1 MSLPGMPRHPLP
13 YLCVGHSIDHMF
25 MLLYPTVVVLALES
39 EMGRSYGELLALA
52 TGGFVMF
59 GLGAPLAGWLAD
71 RWSATGMI
79 TLFFVGIGASTIL
92 TGFADSPAM
101 LFVSLTLMGLFAA
114 IYHPVGISM
123 ILQTAG
129 DKRGR
134 YLGINGVF
142 GSAGMGVAA
151 LVAGG
156 LTAWLGWRAAFIIPG
171 IVSILLGVLFALQFR
186 DGIEVTVRKKDVEE
200 AEGGLSGF
208 VRVMIILS
216 VITVAAGMVFQALTV
231 GLPKI
236 LDHRVAFLEGGG
248 AFGVGVAVTAIML
261 IGGAAQLLGG
271 YLADRFPLKMLFF
284 AVYGMMAPA
293 LLLASLAA
301 DGALIVLLIL
311 AVAITV
317 GNQPVSDSLF
327 ARYVPPKWLSTAF
340 GFRFALSLTVSAVA
354 IPTVGLVFDWTGDFF
369 WLFMLLA
376 AFAAAVVAAI
386 AMLPSRTPGEAV
398 RPAKP
403 VAVPA
408 E

>member
-39 EMGRSYGELLALA
+39 EMGRSYGELLALS

-92 TGFADSPAM
+92 TGFADSPVM

-142 GSAGMGVAA
+142 GSAGMGIAA

-156 LTAWLGWRAAFIIPG
+156 LTAWLGWRSAFIIPG

-186 DGIEVTVRKKDVEE
+186 GGIEVTVRKKDVEE
-200 AEGGLSGF
+200 AEGGLPGF

-236 LDHRVAFLEGGG
+236 LDHRVGFLEGGG
-248 AFGVGVAVTAIML
+248 AFGVGAAVTAIML

-271 YLADRFPLKMLFF
+271 YLADRFPLKTLFL

-354 IPTVGLVFDWTGDFF
+354 IPTVGLVFDWSGDFF

-376 AFAAAVVAAI
+376 SFAGAVMAAI
-386 AMLPSRTPGEAV
+386 AMLPSRTPGDAV

-403 VAVPA
+403 IAVPA

>member
-39 EMGRSYGELLALA
+39 EMGRSYGELLALS

-79 TLFFVGIGASTIL
+79 TLFLVGIGASTIL
-92 TGFADSPAM
+92 TGFADSPVM

-142 GSAGMGVAA
+142 GSAGMGIAA

-156 LTAWLGWRAAFIIPG
+156 LTAWLGWRSAFIIPG

-186 DGIEVTVRKKDVEE
+186 GGIEVTVRKKDVEE
-200 AEGGLSGF
+200 AEGGLPGF

-236 LDHRVAFLEGGG
+236 LDHRVGFLEGGG
-248 AFGVGVAVTAIML
+248 AFGVGAAVTAIML

-271 YLADRFPLKMLFF
+271 YLADRFPLKTLFL

-354 IPTVGLVFDWTGDFF
+354 IPTVGLVFDWSGDFF

-376 AFAAAVVAAI
+376 SFAGAVMAAI
-386 AMLPSRTPGEAV
+386 AMLPSRTPGDAV

-403 VAVPA
+403 IAVPA

>member
-13 YLCVGHSIDHMF
+13 YLCLGHSIDHMF

-39 EMGRSYGELLALA
+39 EMGWSYGELLALS

-79 TLFFVGIGASTIL
+79 TLFFVGIGASTVL
-92 TGFADSPAM
+92 TGFATSPVLLA
-101 LFVSLTLMGLFAA
+101 VSLTLIGLFAS

-142 GSAGMGVAA
+142 GSAGMGFAA

-156 LTAWLGWRAAFIIPG
+156 LTAWLGWRAAFIVPG
-171 IVSILLGVLFALQFR
+171 MASILVGLLFALQFR
-186 DGIEVTVRKKDVEE
+186 GGIDVSVRKKDVEQ
-200 AEGGLSGF
+200 AEGGLPGF

-236 LDHRVAFLEGGG
+236 LDQGVSFLEEGG
-248 AFGVGVAVTAIML
+248 AFGIGAAVTAIML

-271 YLADRFPLKMLFF
+271 YLADRFPLKLLFF

-293 LLLASLAA
+293 LLLASMAA
-301 DGALIVLLIL
+301 DGALIFLLIL
-311 AVAITV
+311 AIAITV
-317 GNQPVSDSLF
+317 GNQPVSDTLF
-327 ARYVPPKWLSTAF
+327 ARYIPPKWLSTAF

-354 IPTVGLVFDWTGDFF
+354 IPTVGLVFDWTGNFF

-376 AFAAAVVAAI
+376 LFAAAVVAAI
-386 AMLPSRTPGEAV
+386 SMLPSRTPGDVV
-398 RPAKP
+398 RKAKP

>member
-39 EMGRSYGELLALA
+39 EMGRSYGELLALS

-92 TGFADSPAM
+92 TGFADSPVM

-142 GSAGMGVAA
+142 GSAGMGIAA

-156 LTAWLGWRAAFIIPG
+156 LTAWLGWRSAFIIPG

-186 DGIEVTVRKKDVEE
+186 GGIEVTVRKKDVEE
-200 AEGGLSGF
+200 AEGGLPGF

-236 LDHRVAFLEGGG
+236 LDHRVGFLEGGG
-248 AFGVGVAVTAIML
+248 AFGVGAAVTAIML

-271 YLADRFPLKMLFF
+271 YLADRFPLKTLFL

-327 ARYVPPKWLSTAF
+327 ALYVPPKWLSTAF

-354 IPTVGLVFDWTGDFF
+354 IPTVGLVFDWSGDFF

-376 AFAAAVVAAI
+376 SFAGAVMVAI
-386 AMLPSRTPGEAV
+386 AMLPSRTPGDAV

-403 VAVPA
+403 MAVSA